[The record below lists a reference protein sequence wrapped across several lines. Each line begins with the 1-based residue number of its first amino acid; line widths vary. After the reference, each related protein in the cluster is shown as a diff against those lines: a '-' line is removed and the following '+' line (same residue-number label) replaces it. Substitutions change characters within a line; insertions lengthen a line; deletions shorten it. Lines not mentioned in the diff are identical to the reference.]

1 MNRQGELIMRK
12 WRNYIVAS
20 LAGVMLFSLA
30 GCTNSETKKEVET
43 SAPTEAN
50 KEAATGENEAV
61 ANAINTTDPIKLT
74 MSWWGGDER
83 HEATQ
88 KAVDAFTAKYP
99 NITVETTFSAWSG
112 WEEVMG
118 LAFSSGTAEDIVQIN
133 WNWIEAFG
141 ADGATFHDLYQYS
154 DVLDLSQ
161 FPENNLAASELN
173 GKLMG
178 LPISVTARTMFWN
191 QEVFDKAG
199 IAIPTTWDELL
210 AAGETFKTV
219 LGDDYYPMMLTEY
232 DRALFMA
239 YYLQSVYGKD
249 WVVNGELNYSK
260 EEIIEGFEMLR
271 LLEDSHVIPT
281 VQMIYDYAASVV
293 DQSDRW
299 IDGYWAGIYTW
310 SSSYVN
316 LAIAL
321 PDPDQMVAGAMF
333 GGFPYKGGLNK
344 ISQEFAISATCEHP
358 VEAAAL
364 LNFLLNEEEGVILM
378 SDQRGVPASKAG
390 MAILVESGVLSEFM
404 VNTTELALGGAQF
417 AMDSQFENA
426 QLRSEG
432 DGLYYSVMSNHSYG
446 NYTNE
451 EAAETLI
458 NGINEV
464 LSSSN

>member
-1 MNRQGELIMRK
+1 MKK
-12 WRNYIVAS
+12 WKNYVVAF
-20 LAGVMLFSLA
+20 LVGAMLFSLV
-30 GCTNSETKKEVET
+30 GCANTNSPNTDGATNTDTDTSTTETPASTDGTARE
-43 SAPTEAN
+43 
-50 KEAATGENEAV
+50 
-61 ANAINTTDPIKLT
+61 INTTDPITLT

-99 NITVETTFSAWSG
+99 NITVDTTFSAWSG

-141 ADGATFHDLYQYS
+141 ADGATFYDLYEYG
-154 DVLDLSQ
+154 DIIDLSQ
-161 FPENNLAASELN
+161 FPTNNLESSELN

-178 LPISVTARTMFWN
+178 IPISVTARTMFWN
-191 QEVFDKAG
+191 TEVFERAG
-199 IAIPTTWDELL
+199 IDIPTTWDELL

-219 LGDDYYPMMLTEY
+219 LGDEYYPMMLTEY
-232 DRALFMA
+232 DRAIFMA

-249 WVVNGELNYSK
+249 WVVDGKLNYSV
-260 EEIIEGFEMLR
+260 EEITEGFEMFKM
-271 LLEDSHVIPT
+271 LEEAHVIPT

-316 LAIAL
+316 LGVAL
-321 PDPDQMVAGAMF
+321 PDPDQLAVGPMF
-333 GGFPYKGGLNK
+333 SGFAHTGGLNK

-364 LNFLLNEEEGVILM
+364 LNFILNEEEGVVLM
-378 SDQRGVPASKAG
+378 SDQRGVPASKVA
-390 MAILVESGVLSEFM
+390 MEILERTGVLTSFM
-404 VNTTELALGGAQF
+404 VETTDLALNGAPF
-417 AMDSQFENA
+417 AMDSKFEDA
-426 QLRSEG
+426 QLRNEG
-432 DGLYYSVMSNHSYG
+432 DGVYYRVMSNHSYG
-446 NYTNE
+446 NYTSE
-451 EAAETLI
+451 EAAEHFI
-458 NGINEV
+458 NGVTEV
-464 LSSSN
+464 LDNAN

>member
-1 MNRQGELIMRK
+1 MKK
-12 WRNYIVAS
+12 WKNYIVAS
-20 LAGVMLFSLA
+20 LVGVMLFSLV
-30 GCTNSETKKEVET
+30 GCGSSTSKETE
-43 SAPTEAN
+43 APTTEKAT
-50 KEAATGENEAV
+50 EAATEKETTAPDDGAD
-61 ANAINTTDPIKLT
+61 ASGINTTDPITLT

-99 NITVETTFSAWSG
+99 NITVDTTFSAWGG

-141 ADGATFHDLYQYS
+141 ANGATFYDLYEFS
-154 DVLDLSQ
+154 DVLDVTQ
-161 FPENNLAASELN
+161 FPQNNLESSEID

-191 QEVFDKAG
+191 QDTFDKAG
-199 IAIPTTWDELL
+199 IDIPTTWDELL

-232 DRALFMA
+232 DRALFMV

-249 WVVNGELNYSK
+249 WVVNGELNYTA
-260 EEIIEGFEMLR
+260 EEIAEGFAMFKE
-271 LLEDSHVIPT
+271 LEDAHVIPT
-281 VQMIYDYAASVV
+281 IQMIYDYAASVV

-299 IDGYWAGIYTW
+299 IDGYWAGVYTW

-321 PDPDQMVAGAMF
+321 PKVEQMVVGPMF

-344 ISQEFAISATCEHP
+344 ISQEFAISSTCKHP

-390 MAILVESGVLSEFM
+390 MEILASSGVLSEFM
-404 VNTTELALGGAQF
+404 VETTELALGGAQF

-432 DGLYYSVMSNHSYG
+432 DGVYYTVMSNHSYG

-451 EAAETLI
+451 EAAEALI

-464 LSSSN
+464 LGN